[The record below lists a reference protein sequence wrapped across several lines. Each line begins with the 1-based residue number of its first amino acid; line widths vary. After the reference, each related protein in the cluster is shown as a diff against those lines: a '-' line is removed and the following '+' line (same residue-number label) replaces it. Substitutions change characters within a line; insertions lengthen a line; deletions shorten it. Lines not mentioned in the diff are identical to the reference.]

1 MVHSRH
7 AADRESRPHSRH
19 RHRAIQPRRA
29 GNSERN
35 RAPRL
40 CCAGQASRN
49 LKSPEAGSG
58 RPCRVGEAA
67 GEARTKM
74 STAVGNAPAQFVP
87 TASQLDMAYS
97 VCRSIARSAAKN
109 FYYGFVVLPRRKRNA
124 LSAVYAFMRRCDDIT
139 DDNTL
144 GPDER
149 RNKLAEWLD
158 KVHRALA
165 AQPTDDPVLL
175 ALTDAQRT
183 YQIPIG
189 LLDQLAYG
197 TAADLDPGQL
207 ELSAGAELVAR
218 YQTFEELRQYCYGVA
233 SVVGLV
239 CIKVF
244 GYRDPAAEPL
254 AERCGLAFQ
263 LTNIIRDV
271 KEDAAMGRVYL
282 PEEDLAKFGLSASDL
297 LTASDP
303 ARFRPLLN
311 LEADRAREFYKAG
324 DELIPMIAEDS
335 QPGLWVLVNIYRKLL
350 QKIADRQYD
359 VFSSKVSL
367 TVSEKL
373 RILGRGFLQRLL

>member
-1 MVHSRH
+1 M
-7 AADRESRPHSRH
+7 
-19 RHRAIQPRRA
+19 
-29 GNSERN
+29 
-35 RAPRL
+35 
-40 CCAGQASRN
+40 
-49 LKSPEAGSG
+49 
-58 RPCRVGEAA
+58 
-67 GEARTKM
+67 M
-74 STAVGNAPAQFVP
+74 STAVGNAPAQFAP
-87 TASQLDMAYS
+87 TASQLEMAYS

-144 GPDER
+144 SPEDR
-149 RNKLAEWLD
+149 HNKLAEWLD

-189 LLDQLAYG
+189 LLDQLAFG
-197 TAADLDPGQL
+197 TAADIDYNH
-207 ELSAGAELVAR
+207 ESAAGAQLVAR

-239 CIKVF
+239 CIKIF

-271 KEDAAMGRVYL
+271 KEDVAVGRVYF
-282 PEEDLAKFGLSASDL
+282 PQEDLVQCGLSVADL
-297 LTASDP
+297 APPKIDVT
-303 ARFRPLLN
+303 RIRPLLAIEAERA
-311 LEADRAREFYKAG
+311 LECYRAGE
-324 DELIPMIAEDS
+324 ELIPLVNEDS
-335 QPGLWVLVNIYRKLL
+335 QPALWVLITIYRRLL
-350 QKIADRQYD
+350 EKIAAKQYD
-359 VFSSKVSL
+359 VFSERVRL
-367 TVSEKL
+367 TVPEKVTVL
-373 RILGRGFLQRLL
+373 GKGILKRLV